1 MIKNII
7 HNKKLTLIL
16 SAVMLAAV
24 IISIIC
30 LCKGASSTDVIEG
43 KTNTGLVSYAKA
55 QLGKPYWFGCFGQES
70 SKKLYDVKKEQYP
83 KEYKWKCPKKQLGVK
98 VHDCIGLIKG
108 YLWCDDEKDT
118 TPQYNSA
125 QDLSANAMYEKCTKK
140 GDISSLPE
148 VPGVLVFMPDHVGIY
163 IGHGKVIEARGH
175 DYGVVKAKLK
185 DRDWKTWGYCPYITY
200 K

>member
-83 KEYKWKCPKKQLGVK
+83 KEYKWKCNV
-98 VHDCIGLIKG
+98 
-108 YLWCDDEKDT
+108 
-118 TPQYNSA
+118 
-125 QDLSANAMYEKCTKK
+125 
-140 GDISSLPE
+140 
-148 VPGVLVFMPDHVGIY
+148 
-163 IGHGKVIEARGH
+163 
-175 DYGVVKAKLK
+175 
-185 DRDWKTWGYCPYITY
+185 
-200 K
+200 